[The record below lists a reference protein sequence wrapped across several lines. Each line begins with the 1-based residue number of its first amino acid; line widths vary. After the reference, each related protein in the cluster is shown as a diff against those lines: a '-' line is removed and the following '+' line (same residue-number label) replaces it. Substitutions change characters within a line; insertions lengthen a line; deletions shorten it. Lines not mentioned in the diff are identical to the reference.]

1 MEVKVKRKDDN
12 VLLIELGHVIITLPN
27 DAATELVSLMDYRVK
42 QLTPEDEAALERSL
56 AGYRKIALKIV
67 EMEDATIQ
75 MMLAELSTMQKV
87 ILCRLDLTGQV
98 KQKILK
104 NLPLVKRH
112 ELEEELDFNEKITVK
127 KALNQMEHKIVPV
140 LKKAIMDRKRLLNED
155 GN

>member
-1 MEVKVKRKDDN
+1 MEIKVKRKDDN

-27 DAATELVSLMDYRVK
+27 DAANELVSLMDYRIK

-56 AGYRKIALKIV
+56 AAYRKIALKIV

-75 MMLAELSTMQKV
+75 MMLASLSTMQKI
-87 ILCRLDLTGQV
+87 ILCRIDSTGQV

-112 ELEEELDFNEKITVK
+112 ELEEELGFNEKITVK
-127 KALNQMEHKIVPV
+127 KALNQMEHKIVPL
-140 LKKAIMDRKRLLNED
+140 LKKAILDRKRLLSED
-155 GN
+155 